1 MKSAYI
7 VSIGK
12 GLESFIYREIEEM
25 ENRGI
30 KISLF
35 ATKYKGGDIF
45 SPKVGWD
52 VERLSYFRIFPAMFY
67 FLFSRPNLFFQL
79 VKQSIKYKVI
89 LELLIAFDYAIRMK
103 KKRSNHIHC
112 HFGDRKYFIGY
123 FCKKLTGLPLS
134 LTVHAHELYAN
145 PNEPFFR
152 TTVHAADKIVA
163 ISRKNQEILIN
174 DFGVD
179 PKKIEVIRLSIDL
192 QNFKRTKT
200 LKILTVA
207 RYTERKG
214 FHELFKAIKLLDD
227 DNIEFITVGF
237 GDLNLQK
244 LAISHGIE
252 ERVTIF
258 NKMDPRQLK
267 YFYNTCDIFC
277 LPSKTTEKEGA
288 EGIPVVLMEAMA
300 SEMLIVTTPN
310 GSIPELVD
318 EIIVAE
324 NNTEALVEGLKRA
337 IREVEDNHFILGSKN
352 REKVLTEYS
361 GRNIDT
367 LKHYLYE

>member
-1 MKSAYI
+1 MNVVYI
-7 VSIGK
+7 VSLGK

-25 ENRGI
+25 EIRGI

-35 ATKYKGGDIF
+35 ATKFKGGDIF

-67 FLFSRPNLFFQL
+67 FLFRRPSLFFQL
-79 VKQSIKYKVI
+79 VNESIKYKVI
-89 LELLIAFDYAIRMK
+89 PELLIAFDYAIRMK

-112 HFGDRKYFIGY
+112 HFGDRKFFIGY

-152 TTVHAADKIVA
+152 EAVHTADKIVA
-163 ISRKNQEILIN
+163 ISRKNKEILIN
-174 DFGVD
+174 EFGVD
-179 PKKIEVIRLSIDL
+179 PVKIEVIRLSIDL
-192 QNFKRTKT
+192 ENFKKTKT

-214 FHELFKAIKLLDD
+214 FQELFEAIKLLDLT
-227 DNIEFITVGF
+227 NVEFITVGF
-237 GDLNLQK
+237 GDLDLEK
-244 LAISHGIE
+244 LAIFHGIE
-252 ERVTIF
+252 DKVTIF
-258 NKMDPRQLK
+258 DKMNPRQLK
-267 YFYNTCDIFC
+267 YFYNTCDVFC
-277 LPSKTTEKEGA
+277 LPSKTTTQEGA

-318 EIIVAE
+318 EILVEE
-324 NNTEALVEGLKRA
+324 NNTQALVEGLRRA
-337 IREVEDNHFILGSKN
+337 IREVESNNFDSGSKN
-352 REKVLTEYS
+352 REKVLAEYS
-361 GRNIDT
+361 ERNIDA